1 MGRVFLT
8 IIVPL
13 LLPTAL
19 YASWRIL
26 AGKRINVPKAWVWLA
41 VSGLVLAS
49 LTLVFLSVDFGE
61 PKGGQY
67 VPPHVSGDGTVVPG
81 RIETHTEAGASH

>member
-19 YASWRIL
+19 YAAWRVL
-26 AGKRINVPKAWVWLA
+26 AGKQFNVPKAWVWLA

-49 LTLVFLSVDFGE
+49 LVLVVVSVDFGS
-61 PKGGQY
+61 PKDGKY
-67 VPPHVSGDGTVVPG
+67 VPPHLGAGGAVVPG
-81 RIETHTEAGASH
+81 HIETGPR